1 MAQMIKPD
9 NRLKNALSKTKGMS
23 RTQAVKAATERLEL
37 VRGISLAEV
46 DRTLEEE
53 IVVLSREIRDVD
65 DPRVAD
71 LYASAN
77 RIVAVAGI
85 FDLTELGEASYSLC
99 ELITRMTDGGVWRR
113 EMVMVHSE
121 AMQILRHAA
130 AQPEAARTA
139 LKTGLRKVLEQIAP
153 VPVEQPWRGEQPPK
167 EESPKTE

>member
-23 RTQAVKAATERLEL
+23 RNQAVKAATERLEV

-53 IVVLSREIRDVD
+53 IVFLSRDIRDVE
-65 DPRVAD
+65 DPRIAD
-71 LYASAN
+71 LYSAAN

-99 ELITRMTDGGVWRR
+99 ELITRLTDGGVWRR

-121 AMQILRHAA
+121 AMQLLRHPQ
-130 AQPEAARTA
+130 AQPEEARQA
-139 LKTGLRKVLEQIAP
+139 LKTGLRKVLAQVAPAP
-153 VPVEQPWRGEQPPK
+153 VEEPPPAQEAPAGK
-167 EESPKTE
+167 

>member
-23 RTQAVKAATERLEL
+23 RTQAVKAATERLEM

-53 IVVLSREIRDVD
+53 IVFLSRDIRDVD
-65 DPRVAD
+65 DPRVQD
-71 LYASAN
+71 LYAAAN

-99 ELITRMTDGGVWRR
+99 ELITRLTDGDVWRR
-113 EMVMVHSE
+113 EMVMVHAE
-121 AMQILRHAA
+121 AMQILRHPG
-130 AQPEAARTA
+130 AQPEAARVA
-139 LKTGLRKVLEQIAP
+139 LKTGLRKILSQVAP
-153 VPVEQPWRGEQPPK
+153 VPIEEPAPPAA
-167 EESPKTE
+167 EAAPKAE